1 MTHDTL
7 EKWERW
13 PIAAIV
19 SAQGL
24 QVARWYAGGLLPP
37 EANQVIPWLTVL
49 AAFAAAA
56 AIDGALIAT
65 VMAVRMGRS
74 GRWSIATILVS
85 AAFGGAVA
93 LDLHGAITGFGSWL
107 HAGFALTIAVYLL
120 HLTQPRRDTRTALAT
135 REQVVSLREQDL
147 HTAEQLLNEREQAV
161 SSREMAVM
169 QLEQVK
175 TIQVTE
181 EIVRVAT
188 LELTWPAFEQAVKR
202 LVSNGNTSRSSLR
215 RAIEQAVTE

>member
-1 MTHDTL
+1 MHDTL

-24 QVARWYAGGLLPP
+24 QVARWYAADLLPP
-37 EANQVIPWLTVL
+37 EAVALIPWLTVL
-49 AAFAAAA
+49 AALAAAA

-65 VMAVRMGRS
+65 VMAVRMGRT
-74 GRWSIATILVS
+74 GRWSVATILVS

-93 LDLHGAITGFGSWL
+93 LDLHGAITGMGAWL

-120 HLTQPRRDTRTALAT
+120 HLTQPRRDALS
-135 REQVVSLREQDL
+135 SL
-147 HTAEQLLNEREQAV
+147 AAREQAV
-161 SSREMAVM
+161 SRAEQELSSREQAVNSR
-169 QLEQVK
+169 EQAVTQAEQAK
-175 TIQVTE
+175 VIHVTE
-181 EIVRVAT
+181 EVVRVAT

-202 LVSNGNTSRSSLR
+202 LVDSGSTSRSSLR
-215 RAIEQAVTE
+215 RAIEQAVTR